1 MKKYY
6 SLCTPAQ
13 IYFLLSIIS
22 VLGLV
27 FQNYSNPHS
36 YSVGTYRVNLK
47 HHNFYFFL
55 LKIVYVLIWTFL
67 LDQLCK
73 KGWSNISWFLVLFPF
88 MLMFVIIGL
97 LILVNI
103 R

>member
-13 IYFLLSIIS
+13 IYFLLSVVS

-27 FQNYSNPHS
+27 YQNFSTSHA
-36 YSVGTYRVNLK
+36 YSVGRYRVRLQ
-47 HHNFYFFL
+47 HHNLYFFL
-55 LKIVYVLIWTFL
+55 FKFIYVIVWTFL

-88 MLMFVIIGL
+88 ILMFVIIGL